1 MERRQARE
9 TEREKGAADG
19 GLGAGHRRALAR
31 RRRVWRRTSSTA
43 ARAAD
48 SAPPTCPKESKAG
61 WQKLANEI
69 QALVYCPGWFPRPL
83 GGRFSGRF
91 FNGRSVDP
99 DRSYLVS
106 WAWFE
111 AGGGVIQE
119 VHVNLRG
126 YPGTIRIPTCE
137 DTLTVD
143 GKTVRKKIPCF
154 SDSKGRKRLGG
165 QTVTV
170 YTANQ
175 GADMWHV
182 LYAWRRGGSLYT
194 ISEHVA
200 PPYTVRAGHR
210 PPRSDDTHA
219 RTAAAPDLACG

>member
-1 MERRQARE
+1 MR
-9 TEREKGAADG
+9 KVLLIGS
-19 GLGAGHRRALAR
+19 LGAVTGALLLVVAGCGG
-31 RRRVWRRTSSTA
+31 RTSSTA

-69 QALVYCPGWFPRPL
+69 QALVYCPCWFPRPL

-137 DTLTVD
+137 DTLTVG

-170 YTANQ
+170 FTANQ

-182 LYAWRRGGSLYT
+182 LYAWRHGRVAVHDLRARRASL
-194 ISEHVA
+194 H
-200 PPYTVRAGHR
+200 VRAGHR
-210 PPRSDDTHA
+210 PPRSDDTRP

>member
-1 MERRQARE
+1 MNAKR
-9 TEREKGAADG
+9 
-19 GLGAGHRRALAR
+19 LGAYLVLGLLA
-31 RRRVWRRTSSTA
+31 VAVPLVANGCAGGDASSTPTA
-43 ARAAD
+43 APK
-48 SAPPTCPKESKAG
+48 PPVCPQSERVS

-69 QALVYCPGWFPRPL
+69 QALVYCPSWFPRPL
-83 GGRFSGRF
+83 GGRFGGRF

-111 AGGGVIQE
+111 TGEGLIQE

-126 YPGTIRIPTCE
+126 YPGTVRIPTCE
-137 DTLTVD
+137 DTLTVK

-165 QTVTV
+165 KDGHRLHGQP
-170 YTANQ
+170 
-175 GADMWHV
+175 G
-182 LYAWRRGGSLYT
+182 RR
-194 ISEHVA
+194 HVA
-200 PPYTVRAGHR
+200 RSLRMATWRLPLHDLRACRASVHIRAGHR
-210 PPRSDDTHA
+210 PPRSDDTGA